1 MPITTIPIIA
11 RTNTI
16 DEWRIQTNKSASDLN
31 DLGFGI
37 YDKNQGTLI
46 LSNTSV
52 IQITAEGT
60 PLQVANNVLFQNNL
74 TLSNNLILGV
84 QSSATGNI
92 VAGGTISIR
101 GPGRS
106 LSVSNNSFVG
116 VDLEV
121 TSSIYTGNVYANNDV
136 TIGDDLTVDGVLTL
150 PGTGTVLD
158 IDDGEASIN
167 LLTGLTVSSV
177 NVSTSNL
184 YAAFGRIDVLDD
196 LAFARIGILENVTGN
211 SYYLSSN
218 SHTSNSIS
226 TRYLTA
232 NISGNI
238 VNFTSDI
245 AAINTATILDGN
257 TVTFVS
263 NSSSINV
270 LFGNTATISG
280 SANIVNLMSDVS
292 NINTATIDDATII
305 TGNVV
310 NLMSDVSDINTATI
324 DDATIITGN
333 VVTLNSNLSYINTA
347 TIGRLTTTNTDIETL
362 NVSSSINV
370 QTGVVRISS
379 VTNTEDALIVELG
392 DTRIRDTVVD
402 GNLTVTGTYTQ
413 SGNINFEVDT
423 FVLNAGSNINKN
435 GNFVNFR
442 PDGDDATIK
451 WNETDDWWEISSG
464 NTYAQLNK
472 ILDRSEIHD
481 GVFNTSSLLVAS
493 ANAVNIAYTAQT
505 VSGSYANSA
514 YLHANSSYLHANASY
529 TSQNTSGSYA
539 NSAYSHA
546 NSSYIHANSAFE
558 TANANTARL
567 TTNNTITASYA
578 NSAYLHANA
587 AYASQNAS
595 GSYANSAYLTAN
607 IVSSNSTTTGIYA
620 NSAYE
625 TANTGVVNAEI
636 ADVKAVAAQEHA
648 DEAFNTANTALI
660 AGGQIAGGYANAAYL
675 HANSAHSSAN
685 TKLDRITGGTVQASV
700 VIQGRF
706 TSANLSFDNNNS
718 ALLPGSKFVF
728 NSNQNQNQNPSLNAV
743 IEVDRGTSANAQLRY
758 NETTDKWEYS
768 HDGVS
773 YATLGFNADRA
784 NNLTGGATN
793 RIPYQTA
800 EHTTSYIVAP
810 LAANRYLEWN
820 GTTFDWSS
828 VPIPDLSTSTFRA
841 DQITS
846 GTFAAARLSGT
857 YGINI
862 TGSAASATTA
872 TSALTAGSAT
882 TATSAT
888 NVTSGGTIVT
898 GTSGSTGITN
908 FGRSLFYEHSRFI
921 SGGTTTSRTDPN
933 NLAALKVVGDIA
945 CSNDVWASF
954 FRGTATAALYADL
967 AEKYLSD
974 KKYPVGTIMMI
985 GGKKEV
991 TAAKNNKKH
1000 AVIGIVSEKPAYIMN
1015 SDLKNGLT
1023 IGLKGRLPVRII
1035 GTCEKGDLIT
1045 ISEKNGIGQKANEMS
1060 ILPFRIIALENK
1072 ETEEEG
1078 LIEVVI
1084 I

>member
-31 DLGFGI
+31 DLGFGT
-37 YDKNQGTLI
+37 YDKNQGTLV

-52 IQITAEGT
+52 LQITAEGT

-101 GPGRS
+101 GPGRA

-116 VDLEV
+116 IDLEV

-184 YAAFGRIDVLDD
+184 YASFARVDVLDD

-270 LFGNTATISG
+270 LFGNTATIAE
-280 SANIVNLMSDVS
+280 SANI
-292 NINTATIDDATII
+292 
-305 TGNVV
+305 V

-333 VVTLNSNLSYINTA
+333 VVTLTSDVSDINTATIDDATITTGNIVTLNSNLSYINTA

-379 VTNTEDALIVELG
+379 DTNTDDALIVELG
-392 DTRIRDTVVD
+392 DTRIRDTVID

-423 FVLNAGSNINKN
+423 FILNANSNINKN

-442 PDGDDATIK
+442 PDGDDATIR

-464 NTYAQLNK
+464 DTYAQLNK

-505 VSGSYANSA
+505 TSGRYANSA
-514 YLHANSSYLHANASY
+514 YAHANSSYLHANSSY
-529 TSQNTSGSYA
+529 VSQNSTGNYA
-539 NSAYSHA
+539 NSAYAHA
-546 NSSYIHANSAFE
+546 NSSYIHANSSFE

-587 AYASQNAS
+587 AYRSQNTS
-595 GSYANSAYLTAN
+595 GIYANAAYSYANTTN
-607 IVSSNSTTTGIYA
+607 QSSVTSGIYA

-636 ADVKAVAAQEHA
+636 ADEKAVTAQLHA

-660 AGGQIAGGYANAAYL
+660 AGGQIAGGYANSAYL
-675 HANSAHSSAN
+675 HANSAHNTAN

-758 NETTDKWEYS
+758 DETIDKWEYS
-768 HDGVS
+768 HDGVN

-793 RIPYQTA
+793 RIPFQSA
-800 EHTTSYIVAP
+800 ENTTSYIIAP
-810 LAANRYLEWN
+810 VSSNRYLQWN
-820 GTTFDWSS
+820 GTTFDWTS

-872 TSALTAGSAT
+872 TTAGTASSAT
-882 TATSAT
+882 NATNAT
-888 NVTSGGTIVT
+888 NVTSGGTINT
-898 GTSGSTGITN
+898 NSITN
-908 FGRSLFYEHSRFI
+908 FGVHLNYAQGRFI
-921 SGGTTTSRTDPN
+921 SGGTTTSKSDPS

-945 CSNDVWASF
+945 CSNDVWSTF

-974 KKYPVGTIMMI
+974 KKYPVGTIMMV

-1015 SDLKNGLT
+1015 SDLKNGLM
-1023 IGLKGRLPVRII
+1023 IGLKGRLPVRLI

-1045 ISEKNGIGQKANEMS
+1045 VSEKSGIGQKTNEMS

-1084 I
+1084 M

>member
-31 DLGFGI
+31 DLGFGT
-37 YDKNQGTLI
+37 YDKDQGTLI

-52 IQITAEGT
+52 LQITAEGT

-84 QSSATGNI
+84 QSSGTGNI
-92 VAGGTISIR
+92 VAGGAFSVR
-101 GPGRS
+101 GPGRA
-106 LSVSNNSFVG
+106 LSVSNNAYVG
-116 VDLEV
+116 VNLEV
-121 TSSIYTGNVYANNDV
+121 VSSIYTGNVYANNDV

-167 LLTGLTVSSV
+167 LLTGLTVSSA
-177 NVSTSNL
+177 NVRTDNL
-184 YAAFGRIDVLDD
+184 YAAFARVDVLDD

-245 AAINTATILDGN
+245 AAINTATILNGN

-270 LFGNTATISG
+270 LFGNTATIAT
-280 SANIVNLMSDVS
+280 SANIVNLTTNVS
-292 NINTATIDDATII
+292 AINTASIGTATVI

-310 NLMSDVSDINTATI
+310 NLTTNVSAINTASIGT
-324 DDATIITGN
+324 ATVITGN
-333 VVTLNSNLSYINTA
+333 VVTLNSNLSFINTA

-379 VTNTEDALIVELG
+379 ATNTDDALIVDLG
-392 DTRIRDTVVD
+392 DTRIRDTVID

-423 FVLNAGSNINKN
+423 FILNANSNINKN
-435 GNFVNFR
+435 GTFINYR
-442 PDGDDATIK
+442 PGGDDAIIK

-505 VSGSYANSA
+505 LTGRYANSA
-514 YLHANSSYLHANASY
+514 YAHSNSAYLHANASY
-529 TSQNTSGSYA
+529 TSQNSTGAYA
-539 NSAYSHA
+539 NSAYAHA
-546 NSSYIHANSAFE
+546 NSGYIHANSSFE

-567 TTNNTITASYA
+567 TTNNIITASYA
-578 NSAYLHANA
+578 NSAYLHANSA
-587 AYASQNAS
+587 HRSQNTT
-595 GSYANSAYLTAN
+595 GVYAN
-607 IVSSNSTTTGIYA
+607 
-620 NSAYE
+620 
-625 TANTGVVNAEI
+625 
-636 ADVKAVAAQEHA
+636 AAFA
-648 DEAFNTANTALI
+648 LANTALI
-660 AGGQIAGGYANAAYL
+660 AGGQIAGGYANSAYETANTAVVNAELAEAKAIEANTTAQAAFDQANTALIAGGQIAGSYANSGYI
-675 HANSAHSSAN
+675 HANSAYDAAN
-685 TKLDRITGGTVQASV
+685 TKLDRITGGTVQASLV
-700 VIQGRF
+700 VQGRF
-706 TSANLSFDNNNS
+706 TAANLSFDNNNA

-728 NSNQNQNQNPSLNAV
+728 NSNQNQNQGPSLNAV
-743 IEVDRGTSANAQLRY
+743 IEVDRGTDANAQLRY
-758 NETTDKWEYS
+758 NETIDKWEYS
-768 HDGVS
+768 HDGTN
-773 YATLGFNADRA
+773 YGTLGFNADRA

-793 RIPYQTA
+793 RIPFQSA
-800 EHTTSYIVAP
+800 ENTTSYIIAP
-810 LAANRYLEWN
+810 IASNRYLQWN
-820 GTTFDWSS
+820 GTNFDWSAI
-828 VPIPDLSTSTFRA
+828 PLPDLSSATFRA

-846 GTFAAARLSGT
+846 GTFDSSRLSGT
-857 YGINI
+857 YNINI
-862 TGSAASATTA
+862 TGS
-872 TSALTAGSAT
+872 AGSAT
-882 TATSAT
+882 TATTATTASSATNATNAT
-888 NVTSGGTIVT
+888 NVTSGGTVNT
-898 GTSGSTGITN
+898 NSITN
-908 FGRSLFYEHSRFI
+908 FGVHLNYSQGRFI
-921 SGGTTTSRTDPN
+921 SGGTTTSKSDPS

-945 CSNDVWASF
+945 CSNDVWSTF

-974 KKYPVGTIMMI
+974 KKYSVGTIMMV

-1015 SDLKNGLT
+1015 SDLKNGLMV
-1023 IGLKGRLPVRII
+1023 GLKGRLPVRLI

-1045 ISEKNGIGQKANEMS
+1045 ISEKSGVGISAKDNV

-1084 I
+1084 M

>member
-31 DLGFGI
+31 DLGFGT
-37 YDKNQGTLI
+37 YDKDQGTLI

-52 IQITAEGT
+52 LQITAEGT

-84 QSSATGNI
+84 QSSGTGNI
-92 VAGGTISIR
+92 VAGGAFSVR
-101 GPGRS
+101 GPGRA
-106 LSVSNNSFVG
+106 LSVSNNAYVG
-116 VDLEV
+116 VNLEV
-121 TSSIYTGNVYANNDV
+121 VSSIYTGNVYANNDV

-167 LLTGLTVSSV
+167 LLTGLTVSSA
-177 NVSTSNL
+177 NVRTDNL
-184 YAAFGRIDVLDD
+184 YAAFARVDVLDD

-245 AAINTATILDGN
+245 AAINTATILNGN

-270 LFGNTATISG
+270 LFGNTATIAT
-280 SANIVNLMSDVS
+280 SANIVNLTTNVS
-292 NINTATIDDATII
+292 AINTASIGTATVI

-310 NLMSDVSDINTATI
+310 NLTTNVSAINTASIGT
-324 DDATIITGN
+324 ATVITGN
-333 VVTLNSNLSYINTA
+333 VVTLNSNLSFINTA

-379 VTNTEDALIVELG
+379 ATNTDDALIVDLG
-392 DTRIRDTVVD
+392 DTRIRDTVID

-423 FVLNAGSNINKN
+423 FILNANSNINKN
-435 GNFVNFR
+435 GTFINYR
-442 PDGDDATIK
+442 PEGDDAIIK

-505 VSGSYANSA
+505 LTGRYANSA
-514 YLHANSSYLHANASY
+514 YAHSNSAYLHANASY
-529 TSQNTSGSYA
+529 TSQNSTGAYA
-539 NSAYSHA
+539 NSAYAHA
-546 NSSYIHANSAFE
+546 NSGYIHANSSFE

-567 TTNNTITASYA
+567 TTNNIITASYA
-578 NSAYLHANA
+578 NSAYLHANSA
-587 AYASQNAS
+587 HRSQNTT
-595 GSYANSAYLTAN
+595 GVYAN
-607 IVSSNSTTTGIYA
+607 
-620 NSAYE
+620 
-625 TANTGVVNAEI
+625 
-636 ADVKAVAAQEHA
+636 AAFA
-648 DEAFNTANTALI
+648 LANTALI
-660 AGGQIAGGYANAAYL
+660 AGGQIAGGYANSAYETANTAVVNAELAEAKAIEANTTAQAAFDQANTALIAGGQIAGSYANSGYI
-675 HANSAHSSAN
+675 HANSAYDAAN
-685 TKLDRITGGTVQASV
+685 TKLDRITGGTVQASLV
-700 VIQGRF
+700 VQGRF
-706 TSANLSFDNNNS
+706 TAANLSFDNNNA

-728 NSNQNQNQNPSLNAV
+728 NSNQNQNQGPSLNAV
-743 IEVDRGTSANAQLRY
+743 IEVDRGTDANAQLRY
-758 NETTDKWEYS
+758 NETIDKWEYS
-768 HDGVS
+768 HDGTN
-773 YATLGFNADRA
+773 YGTLGFNADRA

-793 RIPYQTA
+793 RIPFQSA
-800 EHTTSYIVAP
+800 ENTTSYIIAP
-810 LAANRYLEWN
+810 IASNRYLQWN
-820 GTTFDWSS
+820 GTNFDWSAI
-828 VPIPDLSTSTFRA
+828 PLPDLSSATFRA

-846 GTFAAARLSGT
+846 GTFDSSRLSGT
-857 YGINI
+857 YNINI
-862 TGSAASATTA
+862 TGS
-872 TSALTAGSAT
+872 AGSAT
-882 TATSAT
+882 TATTATTASSATNATNAT
-888 NVTSGGTIVT
+888 NVTSGGTVNT
-898 GTSGSTGITN
+898 NSITN
-908 FGRSLFYEHSRFI
+908 FGVHLNYSQGRFI
-921 SGGTTTSRTDPN
+921 SGGTTTSKSDPS

-945 CSNDVWASF
+945 CSNDVWSTF

-974 KKYPVGTIMMI
+974 KKYSVGTIMMV

-1015 SDLKNGLT
+1015 SDLKNGLMV
-1023 IGLKGRLPVRII
+1023 GLKGRLPVRLI

-1045 ISEKNGIGQKANEMS
+1045 ISEKSGVGISAKDNV

-1084 I
+1084 M

>member
-31 DLGFGI
+31 DLGFYT
-37 YDKNQGTLI
+37 YDKNQGTLV

-52 IQITAEGT
+52 LQITAQGT

-92 VAGGTISIR
+92 IAGGTISIR

-116 VDLEV
+116 VNLEV
-121 TSSIYTGNVYANNDV
+121 VSSIYTGNVYANNDV

-245 AAINTATILDGN
+245 AAINTATILNGN

-270 LFGNTATISG
+270 LFGNTATITE
-280 SANIVNLMSDVS
+280 SANIVNLTSNVS
-292 NINTATIDDATII
+292 AINTASIGTATVI

-310 NLMSDVSDINTATI
+310 NLTSNVSAINTASIGT
-324 DDATIITGN
+324 ATVITGN
-333 VVTLNSNLSYINTA
+333 VVTLNSNLSFINTA

-379 VTNTEDALIVELG
+379 DTNTDDALIVELG
-392 DTRIRDTVVD
+392 DTRIRDTVID

-423 FVLNAGSNINKN
+423 FILNANSNINKN
-435 GNFVNFR
+435 GNFINFR
-442 PDGDDATIK
+442 PDGDDATIR
-451 WNETDDWWEISSG
+451 WNETNDWWEISSG
-464 NTYAQLNK
+464 DTYTQLNK

-505 VSGSYANSA
+505 TSGRYANSA
-514 YLHANSSYLHANASY
+514 YGHANSSYLHANSSY
-529 TSQNTSGSYA
+529 LSQNSTGNYA
-539 NSAYSHA
+539 NSAYAHA
-546 NSSYIHANSAFE
+546 NSSYIHANSSFE

-578 NSAYLHANA
+578 NSAYLHANSAHRSQNTSGIYANA
-587 AYASQNAS
+587 AYSH
-595 GSYANSAYLTAN
+595 ANTTN
-607 IVSSNSTTTGIYA
+607 QSSVTSGIYA
-620 NSAYE
+620 NSAYG

-636 ADVKAVAAQEHA
+636 ADAKAVTAQLHA

-660 AGGQIAGGYANAAYL
+660 AGGQIAGGYANSAYL
-675 HANSAHSSAN
+675 HANSAHNTAN

-706 TSANLSFDNNNS
+706 TSANLSFDNQNA

-743 IEVDRGTSANAQLRY
+743 IEVDRGTDANAQLRY
-758 NETTDKWEYS
+758 NETIDKWEYT
-768 HDGVS
+768 HDGVNYDS
-773 YATLGFNADRA
+773 LGFNANRA

-810 LAANRYLEWN
+810 LVANRYLEWN
-820 GTTFDWSS
+820 GTTFDWTS

-857 YGINI
+857 YSINI
-862 TGSAASATTA
+862 TGS
-872 TSALTAGSAT
+872 AGSAT
-882 TATSAT
+882 TATTAGTASSATNATNAT
-888 NVTSGGTIVT
+888 NVTSGGTVNT
-898 GTSGSTGITN
+898 NSITN
-908 FGRSLFYEHSRFI
+908 FGLHLNYGQGRFI
-921 SGGTTTSRTDPN
+921 SGGTTTSKSDPN

-945 CSNDVWASF
+945 CSNDVWATF

-991 TAAKNNKKH
+991 TAAKNTKKH

-1023 IGLKGRLPVRII
+1023 VGLKGRLPVRLI

-1045 ISEKNGIGQKANEMS
+1045 ISENSGVGVSVKDNV

-1084 I
+1084 M

>member
-31 DLGFGI
+31 DLGFGT
-37 YDKNQGTLI
+37 YDKDQGTLI

-52 IQITAEGT
+52 LQITAEGT

-84 QSSATGNI
+84 QSSGTGNI
-92 VAGGTISIR
+92 VAGGAFSVR
-101 GPGRS
+101 GPGRA
-106 LSVSNNSFVG
+106 LSVSNNAYVG
-116 VDLEV
+116 VNLEV
-121 TSSIYTGNVYANNDV
+121 VSSIYTGNVYANNDV

-167 LLTGLTVSSV
+167 LLTGLTVSSA
-177 NVSTSNL
+177 NVRTDNL
-184 YAAFGRIDVLDD
+184 YAAFARVDVLDD

-245 AAINTATILDGN
+245 AAINTATILNGN

-270 LFGNTATISG
+270 LFGNTATIAT
-280 SANIVNLMSDVS
+280 SANIVNLTTNVS
-292 NINTATIDDATII
+292 AINTASIGTATVI

-310 NLMSDVSDINTATI
+310 NLTTNVSAINTASIGTS
-324 DDATIITGN
+324 TVITGN
-333 VVTLNSNLSYINTA
+333 VVTLNSNLSFINTA

-379 VTNTEDALIVELG
+379 ATNTDDALIVDLG
-392 DTRIRDTVVD
+392 DTRIRDTVID

-423 FVLNAGSNINKN
+423 FILNANSNINKN
-435 GNFVNFR
+435 GTFINYR
-442 PDGDDATIK
+442 PEGDDAIIK

-505 VSGSYANSA
+505 LTGRYANSA
-514 YLHANSSYLHANASY
+514 YAHSNSAYLHANASY
-529 TSQNTSGSYA
+529 TSQNSTGAYA
-539 NSAYSHA
+539 NSAYAHA
-546 NSSYIHANSAFE
+546 NSGYIHANSSFE

-567 TTNNTITASYA
+567 TTNNIITASYA
-578 NSAYLHANA
+578 NSAYLHANSA
-587 AYASQNAS
+587 HRSQNTT
-595 GSYANSAYLTAN
+595 GVYAN
-607 IVSSNSTTTGIYA
+607 
-620 NSAYE
+620 
-625 TANTGVVNAEI
+625 
-636 ADVKAVAAQEHA
+636 AAFA
-648 DEAFNTANTALI
+648 LANTALI
-660 AGGQIAGGYANAAYL
+660 AGGQIAGGYANSAYETANTAVVNAELAEAKAIEANTTAQAAFDQANTALIAGGQIAGSYANSGYI
-675 HANSAHSSAN
+675 HANSAYDAAN
-685 TKLDRITGGTVQASV
+685 TKLDRITGGTVQASLV
-700 VIQGRF
+700 VQGRF
-706 TSANLSFDNNNS
+706 TAANLSFDNNNA

-728 NSNQNQNQNPSLNAV
+728 NSNQNQNQGPSLNAV
-743 IEVDRGTSANAQLRY
+743 IEVDRGTDANAQLRY
-758 NETTDKWEYS
+758 NETIDKWEYS
-768 HDGVS
+768 HDGTN
-773 YATLGFNADRA
+773 YGTLGFNADRA

-793 RIPYQTA
+793 RIPFQSA
-800 EHTTSYIVAP
+800 ENTTSYIIAP
-810 LAANRYLEWN
+810 IASNRYLQWN
-820 GTTFDWSS
+820 GTNFDWSAI
-828 VPIPDLSTSTFRA
+828 PLPDLSSATFRA

-846 GTFAAARLSGT
+846 GTFDSSRLSGT
-857 YGINI
+857 YNINI
-862 TGSAASATTA
+862 TGS
-872 TSALTAGSAT
+872 AGSAT
-882 TATSAT
+882 TATTATTASSATNATNAT
-888 NVTSGGTIVT
+888 NVTSGGTVNT
-898 GTSGSTGITN
+898 NSITN
-908 FGRSLFYEHSRFI
+908 FGVHLNYSQGRFI
-921 SGGTTTSRTDPN
+921 SGGTTTSKSDPS

-945 CSNDVWASF
+945 CSNDVWSTF

-974 KKYPVGTIMMI
+974 KKYSVGTIMMV

-1015 SDLKNGLT
+1015 SDLKNGLMV
-1023 IGLKGRLPVRII
+1023 GLKGRLPVRLI

-1045 ISEKNGIGQKANEMS
+1045 ISEKSGVGISAKDNV

-1084 I
+1084 M